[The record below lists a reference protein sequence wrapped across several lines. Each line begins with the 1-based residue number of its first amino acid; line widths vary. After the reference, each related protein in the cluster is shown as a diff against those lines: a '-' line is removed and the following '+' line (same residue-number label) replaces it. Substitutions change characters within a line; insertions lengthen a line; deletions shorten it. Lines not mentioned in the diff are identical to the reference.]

1 MKKFVFFTFLLIS
14 LCTNAYGMGA
24 DIDALR
30 DEIEVLKNENKKLAD
45 DIKSLS
51 DDTYLLSSDMEEVN
65 KRISNITDFH
75 DGRFEVLEKT
85 LPIRAV
91 LEPSSDKYSLVSC
104 RGGLFAVFCKDI
116 KKYSTGS
123 EVTIMLVNML
133 GTTISNV
140 HMLISYSNAIFTAGD
155 KDSLAQYL
163 KGKKDLIEEFD
174 GDFLPG
180 KAAYKKIRI
189 AEYPPDQLAILEIRI
204 ATEGI
209 KYQK

>member
-45 DIKSLS
+45 DIKSLADDS
-51 DDTYLLSSDMEEVN
+51 DSLNSDMESVN
-65 KRISNITDFH
+65 ERINNITDFQNA
-75 DGRFEVLEKT
+75 RLEILEKV
-85 LPIRAV
+85 LPITAV
-91 LEPSSDKYSLVSC
+91 IEPSSDKFSLVSC
-104 RGGLFAVFCKDI
+104 KGGLFAVFCKDI

-140 HMLISYSNAIFTAGD
+140 RIFISYSNAMFKIGDADSFTP
-155 KDSLAQYL
+155 YL

-189 AEYPPDQLAILEIRI
+189 AEYPPDQLAVLEIRV
-204 ATEGI
+204 AADGI
-209 KYQK
+209 KYQR